1 MAVNILAVL
10 VSAVL
15 AMISGF
21 IWYGPIFGKK
31 WMKLVGMTERSM
43 DNAKSNMSRTYIISF
58 ASAMVMAYVLV
69 HFIKFSLADSFV
81 TGMSVG
87 FWSWLGF
94 VATTSLTGYLYSEKP
109 KPSELYFIDNGYQ
122 LLTLMLMGGLLAVWQ

>member
-94 VATTSLTGYLYSEKP
+94 VATTSLAGYLYSEKP
-109 KPSELYFIDNGYQ
+109 KPS
-122 LLTLMLMGGLLAVWQ
+122 